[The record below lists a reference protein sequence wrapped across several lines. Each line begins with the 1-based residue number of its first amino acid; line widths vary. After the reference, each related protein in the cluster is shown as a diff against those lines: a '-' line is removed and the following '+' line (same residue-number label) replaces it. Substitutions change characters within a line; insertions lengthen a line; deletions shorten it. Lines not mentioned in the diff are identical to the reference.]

1 MIVTIKS
8 GGTLGIDGIRID
20 VEINLSKGLPQFL
33 IVGLPDTAIKE
44 SKERI
49 RSAIEATGYKF
60 PLKKILVNLAP
71 ANIPKQGTIYDLPIA
86 VGILYQ
92 AGIINEIDKDT
103 AFLGELSLDGKLRKI
118 NGVLPIAISLKEKG
132 IKNLIV
138 PLENEDEASF
148 IEGIN
153 IYGFSHLKEVIES
166 LNKNLKKQPKKL
178 KFEELIKEKQFDID
192 FSDVK
197 GQTLAKKA
205 IQIAIAGFH
214 NILLIGSP
222 GSGKTMLAKRIPT
235 ILPSLNLD
243 EALET
248 TKIYS
253 VAGILDEP
261 IIAFKPM
268 RFVHHSISD
277 TALVGGGTYPKPG
290 EISLAH
296 NGVLF
301 LDELPEFKRNAL
313 EALRQPLEDRKI
325 TISRANGKF
334 EFPANFQLVA
344 TANPCPCG
352 YKLDPEKQCVCS
364 ENQVKRYL
372 KKLSGPLLD
381 RIDIVVQIMRPK
393 LDELM
398 SKNTKEETSKEM
410 KEKILQAIEIQQKR
424 FKDLPIKYNAQMDS
438 SHVDKFIILEPDAE
452 NTLKLLS
459 QRANLTGR
467 SFYKILK
474 VSQTIADLEN
484 SPEVKKSHIIQAF
497 NFKINDELLN

>member
-1 MIVTIKS
+1 MITTIKS
-8 GGTLGIDGIRID
+8 GGTLGIDGIQID
-20 VEINLSKGLPQFL
+20 VEISLSKGLPQFL

-60 PLKKILVNLAP
+60 QLKKILVNLAP

-92 AGIINEIDKDT
+92 SGMINEIEENT

-118 NGVLPIAISLKEKG
+118 NGVLPIAVSLKEKG
-132 IKNLIV
+132 AKNLIV
-138 PLENEDEASF
+138 PVENEDEASF
-148 IEGIN
+148 IDGIN
-153 IYGFSHLKEVIES
+153 IYGFSHLKEVAEF
-166 LNKNLKKQPKKL
+166 LNKILEKSPKKL
-178 KFEELIKEKQFDID
+178 KFEDLAVEKQFDID

-205 IQIAIAGFH
+205 IQIAVAGFH

-235 ILPSLNLD
+235 ILPPLNLD
-243 EALET
+243 EAVET

-253 VAGILDEP
+253 VAGLLDEP
-261 IIAFKPM
+261 IIAYKPM
-268 RFVHHSISD
+268 RFIHHSISD

-352 YKLDPEKQCVCS
+352 YKLDPEKQCVCT
-364 ENQVKRYL
+364 ETQVKRYL

-381 RIDIVVQIMRPK
+381 RIDIVIQIIRPK

-398 SKNTKEETSKEM
+398 SKNLQEENSKTI
-410 KEKILQAIEIQQKR
+410 KEKIMKAIEIQKKR
-424 FKDLPIKYNAQMDS
+424 FKGLPIKYNAQMDS
-438 SHVDKFIILEPDAE
+438 ALVDKFVVLESDAE
-452 NTLKLLS
+452 NILKTLS

-474 VSQTIADLEN
+474 VSQTIADLEG
-484 SPEVKKSHIIQAF
+484 SSKVKKSHIIQVF
-497 NFKINDELLN
+497 NFKINDELFN

>member
-1 MIVTIKS
+1 MITTIKS
-8 GGTLGIDGIRID
+8 GGTLGVNGIQID
-20 VEINLSKGLPQFL
+20 VEISLSKGLPQFL

-49 RSAIEATGYKF
+49 RSSIEATGYKF

-71 ANIPKQGTIYDLPIA
+71 ANIPKQGTIYDLPTAI
-86 VGILYQ
+86 GILYQ
-92 AGIINEIDKDT
+92 SGIINDIEENT
-103 AFLGELSLDGKLRKI
+103 AFLGELSLDGKLRKV
-118 NGVLPIAISLKEKG
+118 NGVLPIALSLKEKG

-138 PLENEDEASF
+138 PIENEDEASF
-148 IEGIN
+148 IDEIN
-153 IYGFSHLKEVIES
+153 IYGFSHLKEVVEF
-166 LNKNLKKQPKKL
+166 LNKNLKKSPKRL
-178 KFEELIKEKQFDID
+178 KFEDLSTEKNFDID

-205 IQIAIAGFH
+205 IQIAVAGFH

-235 ILPSLNLD
+235 ILPPLSLN

-253 VAGILDEP
+253 VAGLLNEP
-261 IIAFKPM
+261 IITHKPM

-277 TALVGGGTYPKPG
+277 TALVGGGSYPKPG

-296 NGVLF
+296 NGILF
-301 LDELPEFKRNAL
+301 LDEIPEFKRNAL

-334 EFPANFQLVA
+334 EFPANFQLIA

-352 YKLDPEKQCVCS
+352 YKLDPEKQCVCTQ
-364 ENQVKRYL
+364 NQIKRYL

-393 LDELM
+393 IDELM
-398 SKNTKEETSKEM
+398 NKNTEEENSKTI
-410 KEKILQAIEIQQKR
+410 KEKIIRAMEIQEKR
-424 FKDLPIKYNAQMDS
+424 FENLPIKYNAQMDS
-438 SHVDKFIILEPDAE
+438 ALVDRFVILESDAE
-452 NTLKLLS
+452 SLLKTLS

-484 SPEVKKSHIIQAF
+484 TPKVKKSHIIQAF
-497 NFKINDELLN
+497 NFKINDEIFS